1 MSRNEIH
8 RILFIKFLYV
18 LFFITYNYA
27 DRCNENVLNK
37 RTKKNK
43 RLFIC
48 IKYSEKFYFHGNL
61 NGNLSV
67 IVLNALVAIFIG
79 SKPINNEIKIEE

>member
-1 MSRNEIH
+1 MRMYLINGQKE
-8 RILFIKFLYV
+8 
-18 LFFITYNYA
+18 
-27 DRCNENVLNK
+27 
-37 RTKKNK
+37 NK